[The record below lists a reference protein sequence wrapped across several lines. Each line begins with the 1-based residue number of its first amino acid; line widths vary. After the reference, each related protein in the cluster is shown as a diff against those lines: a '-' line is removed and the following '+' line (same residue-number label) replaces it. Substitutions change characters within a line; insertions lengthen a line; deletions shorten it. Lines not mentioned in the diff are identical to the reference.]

1 MYAIHHP
8 QDVQRL
14 TGAAQTV
21 LEMICDGRMFHPV
34 PADDVIQAADKLES
48 ATEQLVKANTR
59 LGISPALHYRAEIT
73 AATVAG
79 TKLRELV
86 RHLENDHNPL
96 QLASLLDGSDQ
107 HTVRIA
113 LELIAAYARFGRR
126 DHHLIAL
133 AEHLRLAKA
142 A

>member
-1 MYAIHHP
+1 MFAIHHP
-8 QDVQRL
+8 QDVKRL
-14 TGAAQTV
+14 TGAAQAV
-21 LEMICDGRMFHPV
+21 LEMIQDGRMFHPV
-34 PADDVIQAADKLES
+34 PVDDVILAADKLE
-48 ATEQLVKANTR
+48 AAADQLIKANAR
-59 LGISPALHYRAEIT
+59 LGISPALHYRREIT
-73 AATVAG
+73 AATVSG

-96 QLASLLDGSDQ
+96 QLATLLDGSDQ

-113 LELIAAYARFGRR
+113 IELIVAYASFGRR

-133 AEHLRLAKA
+133 AEQIRPAKA